1 MYHYAFTLCYL
12 NMRGAHMLHD
22 IELSLRHLT
31 RCHTFT
37 DMQHARSVSFLP
49 SQTVICMISYSIS
62 YIFFHT
68 RTNVRFIHITRY
80 NIVFLAF
87 TYGIPMVVMIICY
100 SVMGRELWGSKSIGE
115 NTERQ
120 TESVKSKKKV
130 SKEHLLCQYDTHVQW
145 FFVIFFVCLCP
156 APSHWFFAQ
165 CHLTLVI
172 YYIRSS
178 SRGSTFKCDVMKRMN
193 NNLVAKMTNIAS

>member
-62 YIFFHT
+62 YIFFSHPNKCSFHSYHQIQYRLLGVHVWYTDGRNDHMLFGNGT
-68 RTNVRFIHITRY
+68 RAV
-80 NIVFLAF
+80 
-87 TYGIPMVVMIICY
+87 G
-100 SVMGRELWGSKSIGE
+100 K
-115 NTERQ
+115 
-120 TESVKSKKKV
+120 
-130 SKEHLLCQYDTHVQW
+130 
-145 FFVIFFVCLCP
+145 
-156 APSHWFFAQ
+156 
-165 CHLTLVI
+165 
-172 YYIRSS
+172 
-178 SRGSTFKCDVMKRMN
+178 
-193 NNLVAKMTNIAS
+193 